1 MSDFLVSA
9 RKYRP
14 VNFEDVVGQHS
25 ITSTLKNAISNN
37 KLAQALLFTGPRGVG
52 KTSCA
57 RIVAREINNFKI
69 NDDNS
74 YNIFELDA
82 ASNNGVEGIRNLIDQ
97 TRIPPQTGKYKVYII
112 DEVHMLSS
120 GAFNAFL
127 KTLEEP
133 PSHCIFI
140 LATTE
145 KHKIIPT
152 ILSRCQI
159 YNFKRITIDD
169 IVSHLKKICKIEKIQ
184 HEDEALKLIASKCD
198 GAMRD
203 ALQLFD
209 KVVGINKNIS
219 SQMVLE
225 NLNTVGFD
233 AFLEIVNL
241 INKKDIP
248 NLINV
253 INSILDQGISGDLFL
268 SGLSSF
274 FRDILVSKNK
284 ISHKLLNLDDT
295 QINKLSDLGS
305 DLNYDFLIEYIT
317 ILNEAEI
324 NFQKSI
330 NQRLLVELAI
340 LKISSLESDDKKKKF
355 KYKLIPVSTFQS
367 QVFKSHHS
375 KISVQKKTKPIADIN
390 LTDFETSTLSLKSI
404 EKEKDVTDISSNIEE
419 VEYNLEKNITQ
430 KEISDTWYEYVDK
443 QEDKGRFNI
452 ASILR
457 ISEPKFKDDTIIYS
471 VPNNTAAIEFEQ
483 EKQHLILFI
492 RRKLDSKINI
502 SLEIDKS
509 INKKV
514 AYTNK
519 EKYELLKK
527 KNPIIEDLRNQ
538 FKLSI

>member
-225 NLNTVGFD
+225 NLNSIGFD

-375 KISVQKKTKPIADIN
+375 KITVQKKTKPIADIN